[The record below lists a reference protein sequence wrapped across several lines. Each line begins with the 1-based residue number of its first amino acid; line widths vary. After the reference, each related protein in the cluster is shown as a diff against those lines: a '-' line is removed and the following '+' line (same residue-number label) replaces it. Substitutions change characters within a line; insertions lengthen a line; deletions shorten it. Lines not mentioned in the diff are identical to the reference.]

1 MISCVRVSAGL
12 SPAFFQVVL
21 AKNVAITAANRRGT
35 RAALRTVRSEAA
47 AFHCGIPGRIDLSD
61 GVTARKSR
69 KKDWQRTFGLSRGD
83 DGFKEMVNLGQQ
95 YRRSLRDKGNG
106 AGS

>member
-1 MISCVRVSAGL
+1 MRRLHFIVEFLGALIYLPGMSRTLEKRVEKL
-12 SPAFFQVVL
+12 EHKL
-21 AKNVAITAANRRGT
+21 AELTN
-35 RAALRTVRSEAA
+35 
-47 AFHCGIPGRIDLSD
+47 

-83 DGFKEMVNLGQQ
+83 DGFKEMVNFGRH

>member
-1 MISCVRVSAGL
+1 VRRLHFIVEFLGALIYLPGMSRTL
-12 SPAFFQVVL
+12 EKRVEKLEHKL
-21 AKNVAITAANRRGT
+21 AELTN
-35 RAALRTVRSEAA
+35 
-47 AFHCGIPGRIDLSD
+47 